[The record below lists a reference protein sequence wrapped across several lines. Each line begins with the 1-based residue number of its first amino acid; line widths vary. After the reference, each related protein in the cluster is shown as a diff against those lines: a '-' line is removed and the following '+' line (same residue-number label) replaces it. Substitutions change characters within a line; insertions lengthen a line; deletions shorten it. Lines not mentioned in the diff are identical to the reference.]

1 MYKEQCGEHK
11 LYTNIFWVYRGNV
24 FIQKVQS
31 STGIPMQVRFSP
43 KASAVWNLVFVT
55 TPFERGEPTCTK
67 QDMEHNIHESILS

>member
-1 MYKEQCGEHK
+1 MENI
-11 LYTNIFWVYRGNV
+11 YTIIFRVYRGNV